1 MASDLFEK
9 GRLEKQASFV
19 FDKVVALCKRRG
31 FVYPSSE
38 IYGGLSGF
46 WDFGP
51 LGVELKNN
59 LKAAWWQ
66 AVVWGREDASP
77 ATPAP
82 ARNDTALLSGEAS
95 AGGRVVG
102 LDSAIIYNPRVWE
115 ASGHTKNFADP
126 LVECK
131 KCHSRFREDTLKEK
145 IGRPG
150 SARPSNPDELTCPNC
165 GGKEFTEPKM
175 FNLMFKTHVGPVES
189 EEGLAYLRPE
199 TAQGIFINFEN
210 IVKTNR
216 LKLPFGIAQIG
227 KAFRNEITTGNFVF
241 RSREFEQAELEWF
254 CRSDEAGKWFKYW
267 QKERVAW
274 YGALG
279 MKKENLRFR
288 EHEDK
293 ERAHYAV
300 TACDIEYHFPWGW
313 GELEG
318 IANRSD
324 YDLKAHGLKYKD
336 EESGE
341 ELFPYVVEPSVGIER
356 SAFAFLLDAYHEDSS
371 AIRHAHG
378 GEPSRTTGSEQ
389 VRVVLRLHP
398 KLAPYKAAVFP
409 LVANKPEL
417 VKKARSVYELLTM
430 NYRLGPVAF
439 DDRGNIGK
447 RYYSQDEIG
456 TPWCVTVDYQTL
468 EDQTV
473 TVRDRDTTKQER
485 VAVSELTAFFSKRL
499 S

>member
-1 MASDLFEK
+1 MTSDLFEK
-9 GRLEKQASFV
+9 IVS
-19 FDKVVALCKRRG
+19 LCKRRG

-38 IYGGLSGF
+38 LYGGLSGF

-59 LKAAWWQ
+59 LKAAWWGR
-66 AVVWGREDASP
+66 VVHGRED
-77 ATPAP
+77 
-82 ARNDTALLSGEAS
+82 
-95 AGGRVVG
+95 VVG
-102 LDSAIIYNPRVWE
+102 LDSAIIYNPKVWE
-115 ASGHTKNFADP
+115 ASGHTKNFSDP
-126 LVECK
+126 LIECR
-131 KCHSRFREDTLKEK
+131 KCHQRFREDALNE
-145 IGRPG
+145 RV
-150 SARPSNPDELTCPNC
+150 CPNC

-175 FNLMFKTHVGPVES
+175 FNLMFKTYVGPVES
-189 EEGLAYLRPE
+189 EEGIAYLRPE

-227 KAFRNEITTGNFVF
+227 KAFRNEITTGNFIF

-254 CRSDEAGKWFKYW
+254 CLDKEADKWFKYW
-267 QKERVAW
+267 QKERVSW
-274 YGALG
+274 YGELG

-300 TACDIEYHFPWGW
+300 TAFDIEYQFPWGW

-324 YDLKAHGLKYKD
+324 YDLKAHKLSYTD
-336 EESGE
+336 EETGE
-341 ELFPYVVEPSVGIER
+341 RSVPYVVEPSVGIER
-356 SAFAFLLDAYHEDSS
+356 SAFAFLLDAYHEE
-371 AIRHAHG
+371 
-378 GEPSRTTGSEQ
+378 GEGDKKRI
-389 VRVVLRLHP
+389 VLKISP
-398 KLAPYKAAVFP
+398 KLAPYKVAVFP

-417 VKKARSVYELLTM
+417 VKKAREIHDSLKGLFPT
-430 NYRLGPVAF
+430 AW
-439 DDRGNIGK
+439 DARGNIGK

-468 EDQTV
+468 EDDSV

-485 VAVSELTAFFSKRL
+485 IKVTELAPKFLQML

>member
-1 MASDLFEK
+1 MPSEVFE
-9 GRLEKQASFV
+9 
-19 FDKVVALCKRRG
+19 KVVALCKRRG
-31 FVYPSSE
+31 FVYSSSE
-38 IYGGLSGF
+38 LYGGLSGF

-59 LKAAWWQ
+59 LKAAWWGR
-66 AVVWGREDASP
+66 VVHGRED
-77 ATPAP
+77 
-82 ARNDTALLSGEAS
+82 
-95 AGGRVVG
+95 VVG
-102 LDSAIIYNPRVWE
+102 LDSAIIYNPKVWE
-115 ASGHTKNFADP
+115 KSGHTKNFSDP

-145 IGRPG
+145 VC
-150 SARPSNPDELTCPNC
+150 SNC

-175 FNLMFKTHVGPVES
+175 FNLMFKTYVGPIES
-189 EEGLAYLRPE
+189 DEGLAYLRPE

-210 IVKTNR
+210 IVNTTR

-227 KAFRNEITTGNFVF
+227 KAFRNEITTGNFIF

-254 CRSDEAGKWFKYW
+254 CQPEEADKWFKYW
-267 QKERVAW
+267 QKERVGW
-274 YGALG
+274 YGELG
-279 MKKENLRFR
+279 MNKENLKFR

-300 TACDIEYHFPWGW
+300 TAFDIEYQFPWGW

-336 EESGE
+336 EEAGE
-341 ELFPYVVEPSVGIER
+341 ELVPFVVEPSVGIER
-356 SAFAFLLDAYHEDSS
+356 SAFAFLLDAYYEE
-371 AIRHAHG
+371 
-378 GEPSRTTGSEQ
+378 GEENKKRI
-389 VRVVLRLHP
+389 VLKLHP
-398 KLAPYKAAVFP
+398 KLAPYKVAVFP

-417 VKKARSVYELLTM
+417 VRKAREVHDSMKELF
-430 NYRLGPVAF
+430 PVVW

-468 EDQTV
+468 EDKTV
-473 TVRDRDTTKQER
+473 TVRDRDTTKQDR
-485 VAVSELTAFFSKRL
+485 VKVADLPSLFLQKISAN
-499 S
+499 

>member
-1 MASDLFEK
+1 MASELFEK
-9 GRLEKQASFV
+9 I
-19 FDKVVALCKRRG
+19 VALCKRRG

-59 LKAAWWQ
+59 LKAAWWGRM
-66 AVVWGREDASP
+66 VHGRED
-77 ATPAP
+77 
-82 ARNDTALLSGEAS
+82 
-95 AGGRVVG
+95 VVG
-102 LDSAIIYNPRVWE
+102 LDSAIIYNPKVWE
-115 ASGHTKNFADP
+115 ASGHTKNFSDP
-126 LVECK
+126 LIECK
-131 KCHSRFREDTLKEK
+131 KCHSRFREDALKD
-145 IGRPG
+145 R
-150 SARPSNPDELTCPNC
+150 TCSVC

-175 FNLMFKTHVGPVES
+175 FNLMFKTYVGPVES

-227 KAFRNEITTGNFVF
+227 KAFRNEITTGNFIF

-254 CRSDEAGKWFKYW
+254 CQPKEADKWFKYW
-267 QKERVAW
+267 QKERVEW
-274 YGALG
+274 YGELG
-279 MKKENLRFR
+279 MKKENLKFR

-300 TACDIEYHFPWGW
+300 TAFDIEYQFPWGW

-336 EESGE
+336 EEAVE
-341 ELFPYVVEPSVGIER
+341 ELAPFVVEPSVGIER
-356 SAFAFLLDAYHEDSS
+356 SAFAFLLDAYHEE
-371 AIRHAHG
+371 
-378 GEPSRTTGSEQ
+378 GEGDKKRI
-389 VRVVLRLHP
+389 VLKLHP
-398 KLAPYKAAVFP
+398 KLAPYKVAVFP

-417 VKKARSVYELLTM
+417 VKKARSIYGLLTK
-430 NYRLGPVAF
+430 NSQLGPVAF

-473 TVRDRDTTKQER
+473 TVRDRDTTKQDR
-485 VAVSELTAFFSKRL
+485 VKVADLPSLFLQKL

>member
-1 MASDLFEK
+1 MEPPEVTSVILFSMTADLFEK
-9 GRLEKQASFV
+9 
-19 FDKVVALCKRRG
+19 VVALAKRRG
-31 FVYPSSE
+31 FVYSSSE
-38 IYGGLSGF
+38 VYGGLSGF

-59 LKAAWWQ
+59 LKAAWWGS
-66 AVVWGREDASP
+66 VVHRRED
-77 ATPAP
+77 
-82 ARNDTALLSGEAS
+82 
-95 AGGRVVG
+95 VVG
-102 LDSAIIYNPRVWE
+102 LDSAIIYNPKVWE
-115 ASGHTKNFADP
+115 KSGHTKNFADP

-131 KCHSRFREDTLKEK
+131 KCHQRLKAESE
-145 IGRPG
+145 RPK
-150 SARPSNPDELTCPNC
+150 EIVCPNC
-165 GGKEFTEPKM
+165 GSKDFTEPKM
-175 FNLMFKTHVGPVES
+175 FNLMFKTYVGPVENS
-189 EEGLAYLRPE
+189 ESLAYLRPE

-254 CRSDEAGKWFKYW
+254 CLPEEAGRWFKYW
-267 QKERVAW
+267 QKERVRW
-274 YGALG
+274 YEELG
-279 MKKENLRFR
+279 MRKENLKFR

-300 TACDIEYHFPWGW
+300 TAFDIEYHFPWGW

-336 EESGE
+336 GE
-341 ELFPYVVEPSVGIER
+341 TGKELIPFVVEPSVGIER
-356 SAFAFLLDAYHEDSS
+356 AAFAFLLDAYHEE
-371 AIRHAHG
+371 G
-378 GEPSRTTGSEQ
+378 GAGEK
-389 VRVVLRLHP
+389 RVVL
-398 KLAPYKAAVFP
+398 KLSPGLSPYKVAVFP

-417 VKKARSVYELLTM
+417 VKKAREVYSLLTT
-430 NYRLGPVAF
+430 NYSLLPIAW
-439 DDRGNIGK
+439 DARGNVGK
-447 RYYSQDEIG
+447 RYYAQDEIG
-456 TPWCVTVDYQTL
+456 TPWCVTIDYQTL

-485 VAVSELTAFFSKRL
+485 IKATDLPKLFLDKL

>member
-1 MASDLFEK
+1 MYGGLS
-9 GRLEKQASFV
+9 
-19 FDKVVALCKRRG
+19 LCKRRG

-59 LKAAWWQ
+59 LKHEWWKNM
-66 AVVWGREDASP
+66 VWERGDASP
-77 ATPAP
+77 ATPA
-82 ARNDTALLSGEAS
+82 AS

-102 LDSAIIYNPRVWE
+102 LDSAIIYNSKVWE
-115 ASGHTKNFADP
+115 KSGHTKNFSDP
-126 LVECK
+126 LIECK
-131 KCHSRFREDTLKEK
+131 KCHSRFRAEPHAANGERLT
-145 IGRPG
+145 
-150 SARPSNPDELTCPNC
+150 ACPSCS
-165 GGKEFTEPKM
+165 GKEFTEPKQ
-175 FNLMFKTHVGPVES
+175 FNLMFKTYVGPVES
-189 EEGLAYLRPE
+189 EEGIAYLRPE

-210 IVKTNR
+210 IINTTR
-216 LKLPFGIAQIG
+216 LKLPFGIAQLG
-227 KAFRNEITTGNFVF
+227 KAFRNEITTGNFIF

-254 CRSDEAGKWFKYW
+254 CRPEEADKWFKYW
-267 QKERVAW
+267 QKERISW
-274 YGALG
+274 YGELG
-279 MKKENLRFR
+279 MKKENIKFR

-300 TACDIEYHFPWGW
+300 TAFDIEYQFPWGW

-341 ELFPYVVEPSVGIER
+341 ELVPFVVEPSVGIER
-356 SAFAFLLDAYHEDSS
+356 SAFAFLLDAYHE
-371 AIRHAHG
+371 
-378 GEPSRTTGSEQ
+378 EPGAKSQES
-389 VRVVLRLHP
+389 RVVLKLHP
-398 KLAPYKAAVFP
+398 KLAPYKVAVFP
-409 LVANKPEL
+409 LVANKPDL
-417 VKKARSVYELLTM
+417 VKKAQEVFKLLTHDSQ
-430 NYRLGPVAF
+430 LLPVAW

-485 VAVSELTAFFSKRL
+485 IKISELSSHFL
-499 S
+499 SSLQ

>member
-1 MASDLFEK
+1 MVLNLFEK
-9 GRLEKQASFV
+9 
-19 FDKVVALCKRRG
+19 VVSLAKRRG

-51 LGVELKNN
+51 LGVEFKNN
-59 LKAAWWQ
+59 LKAAWWGR
-66 AVVWGREDASP
+66 VVHGRED
-77 ATPAP
+77 
-82 ARNDTALLSGEAS
+82 
-95 AGGRVVG
+95 VVG
-102 LDSAIIYNPRVWE
+102 LDSAIIYNPKVWE

-126 LVECK
+126 LIECK
-131 KCHSRFREDTLKEK
+131 KCHQRFREDVLNK
-145 IGRPG
+145 RV
-150 SARPSNPDELTCPNC
+150 CPNC
-165 GGKEFTEPKM
+165 GGKDFTDPQM
-175 FNLMFKTHVGPVES
+175 FNLMFKTYVGPVES
-189 EEGLAYLRPE
+189 AEGLAYLRPE
-199 TAQGIFINFEN
+199 TAQGIFVNFEN

-227 KAFRNEITTGNFVF
+227 KAFRNEITTGNFIF

-254 CRSDEAGKWFKYW
+254 CQPKESDKWFKYW
-267 QKERVAW
+267 QKERIDW
-274 YGALG
+274 YLALG
-279 MKKENLRFR
+279 MQKKNLKFR

-300 TACDIEYHFPWGW
+300 TAFDIEYQFPWGW

-324 YDLKAHGLKYKD
+324 YDLKAHGLKYQD
-336 EESGE
+336 EEAGE
-341 ELFPYVVEPSVGIER
+341 DLIPYVVEPSVGIER
-356 SAFAFLLDAYHEDSS
+356 SAFAFLLDAYAEEGD
-371 AIRHAHG
+371 
-378 GEPSRTTGSEQ
+378 
-389 VRVVLRLHP
+389 RVILKLHP
-398 KLAPYKAAVFP
+398 KLAPYKVAVFP

-417 VKKARSVYELLTM
+417 IKKAREIYQQLSSQF
-430 NYRLGPVAF
+430 PVAW

-447 RYYSQDEIG
+447 RYFSQDEIG

-468 EDQTV
+468 EDHTV

-485 VAVSELTAFFSKRL
+485 IKVADLPSYFLQKL

>member
-1 MASDLFEK
+1 MSSEVFEK
-9 GRLEKQASFV
+9 IVS
-19 FDKVVALCKRRG
+19 LCKRRG

-59 LKAAWWQ
+59 LKAAWWGR
-66 AVVWGREDASP
+66 VVHGRED
-77 ATPAP
+77 
-82 ARNDTALLSGEAS
+82 
-95 AGGRVVG
+95 VVG
-102 LDSAIIYNPRVWE
+102 LDSAIIYNPKVWE
-115 ASGHTKNFADP
+115 KSGHTKNFSDP
-126 LVECK
+126 LIECK
-131 KCHSRFREDTLKEK
+131 KCHSRFREDALKD
-145 IGRPG
+145 R
-150 SARPSNPDELTCPNC
+150 TCPVC
-165 GGKEFTEPKM
+165 SGKEFTEPKQ
-175 FNLMFKTHVGPVES
+175 FNLMFKTYVGPVES
-189 EEGLAYLRPE
+189 EEGIAYLRPE

-210 IVKTNR
+210 IINTTR
-216 LKLPFGIAQIG
+216 LKLPFGIAQLG
-227 KAFRNEITTGNFVF
+227 KAFRNEITTGNFIF

-254 CRSDEAGKWFKYW
+254 CRPEEADKWFKYW
-267 QKERVAW
+267 QKERISW
-274 YGALG
+274 YGELG
-279 MKKENLRFR
+279 MKKENIKFR

-300 TACDIEYHFPWGW
+300 TAFDIEYQFPWGW

-341 ELFPYVVEPSVGIER
+341 ELVPFVVEPSVGIER
-356 SAFAFLLDAYHEDSS
+356 SAFAFLLDAYHEE
-371 AIRHAHG
+371 
-378 GEPSRTTGSEQ
+378 GEGDKKRI
-389 VRVVLRLHP
+389 VLKLHP
-398 KLAPYKAAVFP
+398 KLAPYKVAVFP

-417 VKKARSVYELLTM
+417 VKQARAIYELLTK
-430 NYRLGPVAF
+430 NYQLGPVAF

-456 TPWCVTVDYQTL
+456 TPWCITVDYQTL

-485 VAVSELTAFFSKRL
+485 IKISELSSHFL
-499 S
+499 SSLQ

>member
-1 MASDLFEK
+1 MSPDVFEK
-9 GRLEKQASFV
+9 V
-19 FDKVVALCKRRG
+19 TALCKRRG

-38 IYGGLSGF
+38 LYGGLSGF

-59 LKAAWWQ
+59 LKAAWWGR
-66 AVVWGREDASP
+66 VVHGRED
-77 ATPAP
+77 
-82 ARNDTALLSGEAS
+82 
-95 AGGRVVG
+95 VVG
-102 LDSAIIYNPRVWE
+102 LDSAIIYNPKVWE
-115 ASGHTKNFADP
+115 KSGHTKNFSDP
-126 LVECK
+126 LIECK

-145 IGRPG
+145 VC
-150 SARPSNPDELTCPNC
+150 STCS
-165 GGKEFTEPKM
+165 GEEFTEPKM
-175 FNLMFKTHVGPVES
+175 FNLMFKTYVGPVES
-189 EEGLAYLRPE
+189 AEGLAYLRPE

-210 IVKTNR
+210 IVNTTR

-227 KAFRNEITTGNFVF
+227 KAFRNEITTGNFIF

-254 CRSDEAGKWFKYW
+254 CQPKEADKWFKYW
-267 QKERVAW
+267 QKERVEW
-274 YGALG
+274 YGELG
-279 MKKENLRFR
+279 MKKENLKFR

-300 TACDIEYHFPWGW
+300 TAFDIEYQFPWGW

-336 EESGE
+336 EEAGE
-341 ELFPYVVEPSVGIER
+341 ELVPFVVEPSVGIER
-356 SAFAFLLDAYHEDSS
+356 SAFAFLLDAYYEE
-371 AIRHAHG
+371 
-378 GEPSRTTGSEQ
+378 GEGDKKRI
-389 VRVVLRLHP
+389 VLKLHP
-398 KLAPYKAAVFP
+398 KLAPYKVAVFP

-417 VKKARSVYELLTM
+417 VNKARSIYELLTK
-430 NYRLGPVAF
+430 NYQLGPVAW
-439 DDRGNIGK
+439 DERGNIGK

-473 TVRDRDTTKQER
+473 TVRDRDTTKQDR
-485 VAVSELTAFFSKRL
+485 VKVADL
-499 S
+499 SSLFLQKLS

>member
-1 MASDLFEK
+1 MLPEVFEK
-9 GRLEKQASFV
+9 V
-19 FDKVVALCKRRG
+19 TALCKRRG

-59 LKAAWWQ
+59 VKAAWWGR
-66 AVVWGREDASP
+66 VVHGREDVA
-77 ATPAP
+77 
-82 ARNDTALLSGEAS
+82 
-95 AGGRVVG
+95 G
-102 LDSAIIYNPRVWE
+102 LDSAIIYNPKVWE
-115 ASGHTKNFADP
+115 ASGHTKFMTDL

-131 KCHSRFREDTLKEK
+131 KCHHRFRVDQLKGE
-145 IGRPG
+145 
-150 SARPSNPDELTCPNC
+150 CPNC
-165 GGKEFTEPKM
+165 KGKEFTEPRP
-175 FNLMFKTHVGPVES
+175 FNVMFKTYVGPVES
-189 EEGLAYLRPE
+189 EAGLAYLRPE

-210 IVKTNR
+210 IVNTTR

-227 KAFRNEITTGNFVF
+227 KAFRNEITTGNFIF

-254 CRSDEAGKWFKYW
+254 CLPKEAEKWFKYW
-267 QKERVAW
+267 QKERASW
-274 YGALG
+274 YGELG
-279 MKKENLRFR
+279 MKKENLKFR

-300 TACDIEYHFPWGW
+300 TAFDIEYQFPWGW

-324 YDLKAHGLKYKD
+324 YDLKAHGLKYHD

-341 ELFPYVVEPSVGIER
+341 ELVPFVVEPSVGIER
-356 SAFAFLLDAYHEDSS
+356 SAFAFLLDAYHEE
-371 AIRHAHG
+371 
-378 GEPSRTTGSEQ
+378 GEGSKQ
-389 VRVVLRLHP
+389 RIILKLHP
-398 KLAPYKAAVFP
+398 KLAPYKVAVFP

-417 VKKARSVYELLTM
+417 VKKAREIYSLLST
-430 NYRLGPVAF
+430 NYSLLPIAW
-439 DDRGNIGK
+439 DERGNIGK

-485 VAVSELTAFFSKRL
+485 IKTADLPSHFLQKL

>member
-1 MASDLFEK
+1 MNPDLFEK
-9 GRLEKQASFV
+9 
-19 FDKVVALCKRRG
+19 VVSLCKRRG

-38 IYGGLSGF
+38 LYGGLSGF

-59 LKAAWWQ
+59 LKAAWWGR
-66 AVVWGREDASP
+66 VVHGRED
-77 ATPAP
+77 
-82 ARNDTALLSGEAS
+82 
-95 AGGRVVG
+95 VVG
-102 LDSAIIYNPRVWE
+102 LDSAIIYNPKVWE
-115 ASGHTKNFADP
+115 KSGHTKFMTDL

-131 KCHSRFREDTLKEK
+131 NCHQRFREDHVKGE
-145 IGRPG
+145 
-150 SARPSNPDELTCPNC
+150 CPNC
-165 GGKEFTEPKM
+165 KGKEFTDPRP
-175 FNLMFKTHVGPVES
+175 FNVMFKTYVGPVES
-189 EEGLAYLRPE
+189 DEGLAYLRPE
-199 TAQGIFINFEN
+199 TAQGIFINFES
-210 IVKTNR
+210 IVNTTR

-227 KAFRNEITTGNFVF
+227 KAFRNEITTGNFIF

-254 CRSDEAGKWFKYW
+254 CQPKEADKWFKYW
-267 QKERVAW
+267 QKERIEW
-274 YGALG
+274 YSELG
-279 MKKENLRFR
+279 MKKENLKFR

-300 TACDIEYHFPWGW
+300 TAFDIEYQFPWGW

-324 YDLKAHGLKYKD
+324 YDLKAHGLKYRD
-336 EESGE
+336 EEAGE
-341 ELFPYVVEPSVGIER
+341 ELVPFVVEPSVGIER
-356 SAFAFLLDAYHEDSS
+356 SAFAFLLDAYHE
-371 AIRHAHG
+371 
-378 GEPSRTTGSEQ
+378 EPGAKSQES
-389 VRVVLRLHP
+389 RVVLKLHP
-398 KLAPYKAAVFP
+398 KLAPYKVAVFP

-417 VKKARSVYELLTM
+417 MKEARSIYELLTK
-430 NYRLGPVAF
+430 NYQLGPVAW

-468 EDQTV
+468 EDRTV

-485 VAVSELTAFFSKRL
+485 IAVGSLLSYFSGKL

>member
-1 MASDLFEK
+1 MSTDLFEK
-9 GRLEKQASFV
+9 GRSEKQASFV
-19 FDKVVALCKRRG
+19 FDKVVALAKRRG

-38 IYGGLSGF
+38 LYGGLSGF

-59 LKAAWWQ
+59 LKAAWWGR
-66 AVVWGREDASP
+66 VVHGRED
-77 ATPAP
+77 T
-82 ARNDTALLSGEAS
+82 
-95 AGGRVVG
+95 VG
-102 LDSAIIYNPRVWE
+102 LDSAIIYNPKVWE

-131 KCHSRFREDTLKEK
+131 KCHSRFREDALKDP
-145 IGRPG
+145 IGRLD
-150 SARPSNPDELTCPNC
+150 SVEPSNLDKFTCPNC

-175 FNLMFKTHVGPVES
+175 FNLMFKTYVGPVES

-227 KAFRNEITTGNFVF
+227 KAFRNEITTGNFIF

-254 CRSDEAGKWFKYW
+254 CLPKEADKWFKYW
-267 QKERVAW
+267 QKERVDW
-274 YGALG
+274 YLTLG
-279 MKKENLRFR
+279 MQKNNLKFR

-300 TACDIEYHFPWGW
+300 TAFDIEHQFPWGW

-336 EESGE
+336 EETGE
-341 ELFPYVVEPSVGIER
+341 ELVPFVIEPSVGIER
-356 SAFAFLLDAYHEDSS
+356 SAFAFLLDAYHED
-371 AIRHAHG
+371 G
-378 GEPSRTTGSEQ
+378 D
-389 VRVVLRLHP
+389 RVVLRLHP
-398 KLAPYKAAVFP
+398 KLAPYKVAVFP

-417 VKKARSVYELLTM
+417 VKKAREVYSLLATSHSI
-430 NYRLGPVAF
+430 LPVAW

-447 RYYSQDEIG
+447 RYFAQDEIG

-468 EDQTV
+468 EDKTV

-485 VAVSELTAFFSKRL
+485 LKIEDLASHFSSLLT
-499 S
+499 

>member
-9 GRLEKQASFV
+9 I
-19 FDKVVALCKRRG
+19 VALCKRRG

-38 IYGGLSGF
+38 VYGGLSGF

-59 LKAAWWQ
+59 LKAAWWGR
-66 AVVWGREDASP
+66 VVHGRED
-77 ATPAP
+77 
-82 ARNDTALLSGEAS
+82 
-95 AGGRVVG
+95 VVG
-102 LDSAIIYNPRVWE
+102 LDSAIIYNQKVWE
-115 ASGHTKNFADP
+115 KSGHIKNFSDP
-126 LVECK
+126 LIECK
-131 KCHSRFREDTLKEK
+131 KCHRRFRADAYDEFQKHILKVVGNVETDSNFMALASCEK
-145 IGRPG
+145 
-150 SARPSNPDELTCPNC
+150 
-165 GGKEFTEPKM
+165 GGKHEFTEPKM
-175 FNLMFKTHVGPVES
+175 FNLMFKTYVGPIES
-189 EEGLAYLRPE
+189 EEGQAYLRPE

-210 IVKTNR
+210 IVNTTR

-227 KAFRNEITTGNFVF
+227 KAFRNEITTGNFIF

-254 CRSDEAGKWFKYW
+254 CQPNEADKWFKYW
-267 QKERVAW
+267 QKERVDW
-274 YGALG
+274 YGELG
-279 MKKENLRFR
+279 MKKENLKFR

-300 TACDIEYHFPWGW
+300 TAFDIEYQFPWGW

-324 YDLKAHGLKYKD
+324 YDLKAHGLKYRD
-336 EESGE
+336 EEAGE
-341 ELFPYVVEPSVGIER
+341 ELVPFVVEPSVGIER
-356 SAFAFLLDAYHEDSS
+356 SAFAFLLDAYHEE
-371 AIRHAHG
+371 
-378 GEPSRTTGSEQ
+378 GEGDKK
-389 VRVVLRLHP
+389 RVVLKLHP
-398 KLAPYKAAVFP
+398 KLAPYKVAVFP

-417 VKKARSVYELLTM
+417 VKKAREVYKQLTV
-430 NYRLGPVAF
+430 NGSQLTVAW

-473 TVRDRDTTKQER
+473 TVRDRDTMKQER
-485 VAVSELTAFFSKRL
+485 VKVVDL
-499 S
+499 SSLFIQKISAN

>member
-1 MASDLFEK
+1 MTPDL
-9 GRLEKQASFV
+9 
-19 FDKVVALCKRRG
+19 FDKVVSLAKRRG

-59 LKAAWWQ
+59 LKAAWWGR
-66 AVVWGREDASP
+66 VVHGRED
-77 ATPAP
+77 
-82 ARNDTALLSGEAS
+82 
-95 AGGRVVG
+95 VVG
-102 LDSAIIYNPRVWE
+102 LDSAIIYNPKVWE
-115 ASGHTKNFADP
+115 ASGHTKNFSDP

-131 KCHSRFREDTLKEK
+131 KCHQRLKAEGQRQK
-145 IGRPG
+145 
-150 SARPSNPDELTCPNC
+150 ELVCPNC
-165 GGKEFTEPKM
+165 SGKEFTEPKM
-175 FNLMFKTHVGPVES
+175 FNLMFKTYVGPVES
-189 EEGLAYLRPE
+189 EEGIAYLRPE

-210 IVKTNR
+210 IVNTTR

-227 KAFRNEITTGNFVF
+227 KAFRNEITTGNFIF

-254 CRSDEAGKWFKYW
+254 CRPAEADNWFKYW
-267 QKERVAW
+267 QKERAAW
-274 YGALG
+274 YGDLG
-279 MKKENLRFR
+279 MKKENLKFR

-300 TACDIEYHFPWGW
+300 TAFDIEYQFPWGW

-324 YDLKAHGLKYKD
+324 YDLKAHGLNYKD

-341 ELFPYVVEPSVGIER
+341 ELVPFVVEPSVGIER
-356 SAFAFLLDAYHEDSS
+356 SAFAFLLDAYHEE
-371 AIRHAHG
+371 
-378 GEPSRTTGSEQ
+378 GEGDKKRI
-389 VRVVLRLHP
+389 VLKLNP
-398 KLAPYKAAVFP
+398 KLAPYKVAVFP

-417 VKKARSVYELLTM
+417 VKKARSIYELLTK
-430 NYRLGPVAF
+430 NSQLGPVAF

-473 TVRDRDTTKQER
+473 TVRDRDTTKQDR
-485 VAVSELTAFFSKRL
+485 VKVADLPSFFLQRL